1 MGMSLEETL
10 QLTVAALMQA
20 TGDSQRTVAQVLGL
34 TQTQVSRRQSGA
46 ASWQLADIDALAIH
60 YGIGPLDLLSGP
72 TKACEL
78 LPAARRRTTRKGT
91 VR

>member
-20 TGDSQRTVAQVLGL
+20 TGDSQRVVAQVLGL
-34 TQTQVSRRQSGA
+34 TQTQVSRRQSGTA
-46 ASWQLADIDALAIH
+46 AWQLADIDALATH

-72 TKACEL
+72 TKACEA
-78 LPAARRRTTRKGT
+78 LPDTRRRTAKKRIAP
-91 VR
+91 